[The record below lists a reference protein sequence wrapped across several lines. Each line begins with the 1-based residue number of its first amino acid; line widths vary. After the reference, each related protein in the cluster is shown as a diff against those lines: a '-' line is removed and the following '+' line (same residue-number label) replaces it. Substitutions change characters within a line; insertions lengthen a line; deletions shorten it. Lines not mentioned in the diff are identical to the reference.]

1 MNTGKIVVHLLF
13 ILMYYNESRYLFKSV
28 FMRILV
34 VDDDRRLCN
43 IVKRGLVE
51 EAHTVD
57 VAYDG
62 EEGGYLAEVN
72 PYDLIILDVMMPK
85 KDGIEVCRELRSKNI
100 NIPIMMLTARDTV
113 EDRVKGL
120 DSGADDYVVKPFAF
134 SELLARVRALLRRE
148 GALKSSEITV
158 GELILDTRTRELRK
172 GKKIIE
178 LTTKE
183 YTILEYLMR
192 HPNMV
197 VTRTMIEEHA
207 WDYDFDSLSNV
218 VDVYIRRLRRKME
231 DRGEENVIQTVRGA
245 GYRLKGS

>member
-1 MNTGKIVVHLLF
+1 
-13 ILMYYNESRYLFKSV
+13 
-28 FMRILV
+28 
-34 VDDDRRLCN
+34 
-43 IVKRGLVE
+43 
-51 EAHTVD
+51 
-57 VAYDG
+57 
-62 EEGGYLAEVN
+62 
-72 PYDLIILDVMMPK
+72 
-85 KDGIEVCRELRSKNI
+85 
-100 NIPIMMLTARDTV
+100 MMLTAKDAV

-207 WDYDFDSLSNV
+207 WDYDFNSISNL
-218 VDVYIRRLRRKME
+218 VDVYIRRLRRKIG
-231 DRGEENVIQTVRGA
+231 DGEKGNVIQTVRGA
-245 GYRLKGS
+245 GYRLRSQ

>member
-1 MNTGKIVVHLLF
+1 
-13 ILMYYNESRYLFKSV
+13 
-28 FMRILV
+28 MRILV

-43 IVKRGLVE
+43 IVKRGLIE

-62 EEGGYLAEVN
+62 EEGGYLAEIN
-72 PYDLIILDVMMPK
+72 PYDLIILDIMMPK
-85 KDGIEVCRELRSKNI
+85 RDGIEVCRDLRSKNI
-100 NIPIMMLTARDTV
+100 NIPIMMLTAKDAV

-148 GALKSSEITV
+148 GSLKSSQIII
-158 GELILDTRTRELRK
+158 GELILDTQTRELHK

-192 HPNMV
+192 HPNIV

-207 WDYDFDSLSNV
+207 WDYDFNSISNL
-218 VDVYIRRLRRKME
+218 VDVYIRRLRRKI
-231 DRGEENVIQTVRGA
+231 DDGEKGNVIQTIRGA
-245 GYRLKGS
+245 GYRLRPQ